1 MPKDLFSEL
10 SLTDK
15 TLLTIFVLISIG
27 EEVLWEAQPRRV
39 YEALSGYDPEA
50 RRRHFEKN
58 SLQRTLYRFLEKRI
72 LEKYTTNGRKKI
84 KLSKKGLE
92 FLFNHFPNF
101 KRMNQKWDGRFRLVT
116 YDIPSDEANSR
127 QRIRQILKNLGFK
140 LLQQSVWI
148 SPFQVK
154 AELEEF
160 LEKADLS
167 DHVWVLDISLPLSK
181 GRDLIKRLWGKI
193 DSKLP
198 TEVTQKKK
206 LFEKNSGVFLNRLLA
221 NQFLPPELI

>member
-1 MPKDLFSEL
+1 
-10 SLTDK
+10 
-15 TLLTIFVLISIG
+15 
-27 EEVLWEAQPRRV
+27 
-39 YEALSGYDPEA
+39 
-50 RRRHFEKN
+50 
-58 SLQRTLYRFLEKRI
+58 
-72 LEKYTTNGRKKI
+72 
-84 KLSKKGLE
+84 
-92 FLFNHFPNF
+92 
-101 KRMNQKWDGRFRLVT
+101 MNQKWDGRFRLVT

-127 QRIRQILKNLGFK
+127 QRVRQILKNLGFK

-167 DHVWVLDISLPLSK
+167 EYVWVLEISLPLSK

-198 TEVTQKKK
+198 TEITQKEA
-206 LFEKNSGVFLNRLLA
+206 FEKNSGVFLNRLLA